1 MEGLP
6 FIDDYIAT
14 QDQVV
19 DYLTKFSG
27 IQPGDLD
34 IASSSKHLTTL
45 KSTYMK
51 LRFLVDNGVTFVGH
65 GLKNDFR
72 VINLLVPSS
81 QVIDTVHL
89 FHLPHQRMISLRFLA
104 WHFLGLKIQSIT
116 HDSVEDARTALRLY
130 RRYQELKA
138 KGDDLFNES
147 LQELYSVGRRLQW
160 MVPGL
165 DEE

>member
-1 MEGLP
+1 MNLQLNFYSQGSMEGLP

-45 KSTYMK
+45 KSTYLK

-65 GLKNDFR
+65 GLQNDFR
-72 VINLLVPSS
+72 
-81 QVIDTVHL
+81 
-89 FHLPHQRMISLRFLA
+89 
-104 WHFLGLKIQSIT
+104 
-116 HDSVEDARTALRLY
+116 
-130 RRYQELKA
+130 
-138 KGDDLFNES
+138 
-147 LQELYSVGRRLQW
+147 
-160 MVPGL
+160 
-165 DEE
+165 